1 MKKLTLLTCAAFFA
15 LTGAAWAEFQKLDS
29 QRDFVS
35 VVEGK
40 TLTRPLVELRVT
52 ESGGISGTGAVW
64 DVSGQWVWKGGYFC
78 RSSADIWGD
87 DDLGY
92 NCQEVAV
99 NGGKIRFTSDK
110 GAGQSAVFS
119 LK

>member
-1 MKKLTLLTCAAFFA
+1 MGARMFMGTIWLEGVMKKLTLLTCAAFFA

-64 DVSGQWVWKGGYFC
+64 GVSGQWKKKRAESRQREEQRNFNKNSGIP
-78 RSSADIWGD
+78 SS
-87 DDLGY
+87 
-92 NCQEVAV
+92 V
-99 NGGKIRFTSDK
+99 T
-110 GAGQSAVFS
+110 
-119 LK
+119 